1 MTQLNDDWQAFLE
14 ETEVEQPSPLGI
26 GIDSATFPLIPD
38 ESVEDPEAHIKKV
51 TFTKT
56 PAFLWMLVTG
66 GLTGFALLLFAVT
79 SYLSDSRK
87 VVAAAPSAGV
97 FEEPNQGKRDLLPS
111 TPDDSGLKPIAPSV
125 DQKPNVTKS
134 VTLKQPR
141 TVMDRP
147 SRVVYIN
154 RPSQGFTPT
163 RVPRSAIA
171 PTPFTPRPAL
181 PPVARP
187 VFESSPQPEPVPEP
201 IGALY
206 APDSG
211 EGPTIEAE
219 TVASTSAQSSPT
231 QPNNSAVDQALAIY
245 DGTKVAQADTSAS
258 TTSDVEPSEV
268 TTASAEVKTAPAEV
282 DFASAE
288 VKTTPSAQGSEP
300 LTSEEYAKKHPQK
313 AAKEALLARLAMIP
327 QESKLK
333 GQIMGMLTWGSQ
345 ESFPVG
351 EEIKILV
358 KNDFEQFG
366 KILVPKGSIAFAQS
380 QKGTGGQYIMA
391 DVTRI
396 ELPDGRSL
404 DIEPGLLTASTGDGF
419 IEGKLKE
426 PRKRG
431 GVGRVV
437 SQIGR
442 GILTLGV
449 ASVVPEGDGFGDRV
463 IQSVAG
469 AGLDSVNDAMDGDR
483 QGRGR
488 AQIPSF
494 YVIKPKTSIQLIAN
508 GDIQLQ

>member
-1 MTQLNDDWQAFLE
+1 MTQTTTDDWNSFLE
-14 ETEVEQPSPLGI
+14 ETTVEG
-26 GIDSATFPLIPD
+26 DSVTFPLTPD
-38 ESVEDPEAHIKKV
+38 ESVEDPESHVQKV
-51 TFTKT
+51 RFTKT

-66 GLTGFALLLFAVT
+66 GFVGFVLVLFAAT

-97 FEEPNQGKRDLLPS
+97 FEEPNQGKKDLLPS
-111 TPDDSGLKPIAPSV
+111 TPDDSGLTPITPAAPP
-125 DQKPNVTKS
+125 KTNKVTKS

-141 TVMDRP
+141 TVMNQP
-147 SRVVYIN
+147 SRVVYVN
-154 RPSQGFTPT
+154 RPSQSFTPT
-163 RVPRSAIA
+163 RVPRSSFA
-171 PTPFTPRPAL
+171 PTPFAPRPAL
-181 PPVARP
+181 RP
-187 VFESSPQPEPVPEP
+187 VVRPVLEASPQPVPEP

-211 EGPTIEAE
+211 EGPTIETE
-219 TVASTSAQSSPT
+219 TVASTPAQSSPT

-245 DGTKVAQADTSAS
+245 DGTKVAQADTSTS
-258 TTSDVEPSEV
+258 TTSLTPEPSEV

-282 DFASAE
+282 AFAPAE
-288 VKTTPSAQGSEP
+288 VQTTPAAEP
-300 LTSEEYAKKHPQK
+300 LTSEEYAKKYPQK

-366 KILVPKGSIAFAQS
+366 KVLVPKGSIAFAQS

-391 DVTRI
+391 NVTRI
-396 ELPDGRSL
+396 ETPDGRSL
-404 DIEPGLLTASTGDGF
+404 NIEPGMLTASTSDGF
-419 IEGKLKE
+419 IEGELKE
-426 PRKRG
+426 PRRRG
-431 GVGRVV
+431 GGIGRVA

-442 GILTLGV
+442 GILNIGV
-449 ASVVPEGDGFGDRV
+449 ASVVPEGDQFGDRV
-463 IQSVAG
+463 LQSVAG
-469 AGLDSVNDAMDGDR
+469 SGLDSVNGALEGDR
-483 QGRGR
+483 RNVR
-488 AQIPSF
+488 AQGQVTSF
-494 YVIKPKTSIQLIAN
+494 YVVKPKTSISLVAN